1 MLCLLC
7 RAGVAPDAVAKA
19 EATDWLRSNRLVP
32 SCDAEP
38 VCNPERQEGTTVCI
52 PCIALVKSRARLWHV
67 NAKIVGRSL
76 PDESEFCLFA
86 GFG

>member
-1 MLCLLC
+1 VLCLLC

-38 VCNPERQEGTTVCI
+38 VCT
-52 PCIALVKSRARLWHV
+52 
-67 NAKIVGRSL
+67 
-76 PDESEFCLFA
+76 SEAPGGHICFCLP
-86 GFG
+86 GICFGEIPSEALACEREDRQAKPDAPNDSRPSFLC